1 MPNLP
6 LATDFTGSAV
16 TEAGFKTAIA
26 AMRDFLALLL
36 GTSGTQAAAL
46 AAIGSPL
53 NGVVA
58 KTATYTLAAA
68 DRGKLFDA
76 TSGTWT
82 FNLIAA
88 ATAGDG
94 FVFAVRNSGS
104 GVITIDPNSTE
115 TIDGAATITL
125 SAGESCLCVCNG
137 TAWKTVSKA
146 AALTSAAIVAALT
159 YTPSPNT
166 HNHAGAYVGVDNAS
180 TNIGS
185 IITGSIVHYGYAIS
199 TDGLYAGS
207 SIYASSMTDGGIAAG
222 GGGALPGTWRAL
234 GYAPNLGGY
243 SASVMNFQR
252 VA

>member
-1 MPNLP
+1 MPTLP
-6 LATDFTGSAV
+6 LAADFTDSAV

-26 AMRDFLALLL
+26 NMRDFLAALL
-36 GTSGTQAAAL
+36 GTAGTQAAAL
-46 AAIGSPL
+46 TAMGAAL

-58 KTATYTLAAA
+58 KTAAYTLAAA
-68 DRGKLFDA
+68 DRGKLIDA

-82 FNLIAA
+82 LTLLAA

-94 FVFAVRNSGS
+94 FVFAIRNSGA

-125 SAGESCLCVCNG
+125 AAGESFLCVCNG
-137 TAWKTVSKA
+137 TSWKTVSKA
-146 AALTSAAIVAALT
+146 TALTSAAIIAALT
-159 YTPSPNT
+159 FTPAANT
-166 HNHAGAYVGVDNAS
+166 HNHAGVYVGVDNGS

-185 IITGSIVHYGYAIS
+185 IITGAIVHYGYAIS

-243 SASVMNFQR
+243 AASIMTFQR